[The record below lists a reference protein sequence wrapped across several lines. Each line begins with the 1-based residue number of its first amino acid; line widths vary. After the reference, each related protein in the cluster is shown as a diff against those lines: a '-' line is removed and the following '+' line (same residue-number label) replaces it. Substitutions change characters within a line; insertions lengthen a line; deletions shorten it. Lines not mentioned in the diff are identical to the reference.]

1 MIIKDILVTFLIFS
15 LLIGCLFA
23 FGMYWA
29 AKYASMSSIPV
40 GQNTTTS
47 TNVTTTTTE
56 FYPTSDIYAVPTGDG
71 NVEEITTMQ
80 NMPDRDKKRN

>member
-1 MIIKDILVTFLIFS
+1 
-15 LLIGCLFA
+15 
-23 FGMYWA
+23 
-29 AKYASMSSIPV
+29 MSPVAV